1 MSICFQKL
9 IQTTHAKIHRTK
21 AISDRRSKGSELEA
35 ARSSAAAAAAAAISQ
50 PPGGLS
56 IVEWVRQ
63 TRTRRSDIL
72 ERRQARRQRRQDL
85 ARRRTAAAQ
94 QRMRVISQLARKE
107 KGNDDFGA
115 RDEDWDVYKTIRRET
130 GDSDSEAEQER
141 LAECEEILR
150 HHDSEFEGT
159 AGSAG
164 AAGAGGQATGGMGL
178 VDNPAELYQVGLD
191 SKFRLF
197 SVVSST

>member
-1 MSICFQKL
+1 MQKL

-21 AISDRRSKGSELEA
+21 ARSDRCTKGTDPDA
-35 ARSSAAAAAAAAISQ
+35 ARSSAAAAAAAAAAAIPQ
-50 PPGGLS
+50 PPGDLS
-56 IVEWVRQ
+56 IADWVRQ

-94 QRMRVISQLARKE
+94 ERMRVISQLARKE

-115 RDEDWDVYKTIRRET
+115 RDADWDVYKTIRRET

-141 LAECEEILR
+141 LVECEEVLR
-150 HHDSEFEGT
+150 HHDPDFEKV
-159 AGSAG
+159 AG
-164 AAGAGGQATGGMGL
+164 AAGGGGQATGGEPVGAE
-178 VDNPAELYQVGLD
+178 NPAESYQVSYSNAVG
-191 SKFRLF
+191 
-197 SVVSST
+197 SVV